1 VTDTANAAQ
10 RRAIVVTLL
19 RLEGVV
25 VFALG
30 AFMIVEAFIAESEA
44 PLALVGVVLF
54 AILGGSGLLLAAR
67 GFATHRNYGRA
78 PAILANAIALG
89 VAYYQ
94 VEARLWVVAIPL
106 SIVALATFLLA
117 LSLTP
122 SSEA

>member
-1 VTDTANAAQ
+1 MTDTANAAR

-19 RLEGVV
+19 RLEGIV

-54 AILGGSGLLLAAR
+54 AILGGSGLLLTAR
-67 GFATHRNYGRA
+67 SFATHRNYGRA

-94 VEARLWVVAIPL
+94 AEARLWVVAIPL
-106 SIVALATFLLA
+106 TIVALTTFLLA

-122 SSEA
+122 SQEG

>member
-1 VTDTANAAQ
+1 MTDTANAAR

-19 RLEGVV
+19 RFEGIV
-25 VFALG
+25 VFSLG

-44 PLALVGVVLF
+44 PLALLGVVLF
-54 AILGGSGLLLAAR
+54 AILGGSGLLLTAR
-67 GFATHRNYGRA
+67 SFATYRNYGRA

-94 VEARLWVVAIPL
+94 AEARLWVVAIPL
-106 SIVALATFLLA
+106 FIVALTTFLLA

-122 SSEA
+122 SQAS